1 MDKRTVG
8 ILGGGQLGRMM
19 VEASNR
25 LGLRIA
31 ILDPGPSSP
40 AGQLSHL
47 CIEGSFTDAGKV
59 KELSSISDVV
69 TTEIEHINADALA
82 ELEATGHV
90 VQPTSQ
96 TLRIIQ
102 DKYEQKVHLAASDIP
117 LPEFMS
123 TPDVKAAEL
132 AGLRFGYP
140 FMLKNRKLAYDGKGN
155 AVVRTPEEVG
165 LCFGKLGGSE
175 IYAEKWAPFIKELAV
190 MVVRTREGVV
200 SYPVVE
206 TVQTDNVCHI
216 VTAPAQISPSALLAA
231 EAVASRAI
239 SCFQG
244 YGVYGVEMFLM
255 NDETV
260 LLNEIAPRP
269 HNSGHYTI
277 EACDIDQFEM
287 HLRAVLE
294 LPCPRPCM
302 VVGAALMVN
311 ILGGDTMEETKSLLH
326 KALSV
331 PGAGIH
337 WYGKGENRK
346 GRKMAHITITGK
358 NISELRER
366 VELLGI
372 PAELHGLPP
381 KGPRVGIIMGSD
393 SDL

>member
-1 MDKRTVG
+1 
-8 ILGGGQLGRMM
+8 
-19 VEASNR
+19 
-25 LGLRIA
+25 
-31 ILDPGPSSP
+31 
-40 AGQLSHL
+40 
-47 CIEGSFTDAGKV
+47 
-59 KELSSISDVV
+59 
-69 TTEIEHINADALA
+69 
-82 ELEATGHV
+82 

-155 AVVRTPEEVG
+155 AVVRTPEEMG

-190 MVVRTREGVV
+190 MVVRTKEGVV

-260 LLNEIAPRP
+260 LLNEIAPR
-269 HNSGHYTI
+269 
-277 EACDIDQFEM
+277 
-287 HLRAVLE
+287 
-294 LPCPRPCM
+294 
-302 VVGAALMVN
+302 
-311 ILGGDTMEETKSLLH
+311 
-326 KALSV
+326 
-331 PGAGIH
+331 
-337 WYGKGENRK
+337 
-346 GRKMAHITITGK
+346 
-358 NISELRER
+358 
-366 VELLGI
+366 
-372 PAELHGLPP
+372 
-381 KGPRVGIIMGSD
+381 
-393 SDL
+393 